1 MKTAMKKNLV
11 RIGMT
16 VLSWAMAVTAFAAAP
31 TDPANL
37 GSVSHSVS
45 VSSTNN
51 TVAVVWAAA
60 SDADGDLSGY
70 MAQWDH
76 VASTVPATRNLSASA
91 TSTISPP
98 LADGSWY
105 FHLRAVDAAGNKSN
119 TVHLGPFAVDTT
131 PGITS
136 VAPRSG
142 GNGSSSIVT
151 IHGTDFMDGAFVK
164 IGNTDM
170 ANEAVVGS
178 TEIVATVPAG
188 IPVGAG
194 EVTVTN
200 ANTRSGVLAAG
211 FSVAS
216 AAMGTAGTATKVA
229 LRVSPAIIASRGF
242 GTAVLTA
249 TITDTYGNT
258 VTSDTSSVTFSV
270 SDATYL
276 GFVDAAG
283 AALDRDGNPARE
295 TVAAR
300 SGVATVY
307 LKTAPVSVGATQNV
321 AVTIADGALTPVYAS
336 GTAANVSIVDFSVAA
351 DGTDIITSTG
361 VVTVTVYDARGGA
374 DVPVLVSAPR
384 YGRLSGLTY
393 HSSVGTF
400 TATYTAGATPG
411 SDTLVFRSA
420 SLGLDSN
427 PVTINVYSPMDV
439 ADADSSATSLVI
451 APAGANRFAAR
462 GGDGHY
468 TWSVTGPVGSGASTT
483 LSATTG
489 SAVTFRAPSVGDYA
503 GMYIVSVVDSK
514 GFTDFFRVYVP
525 LGAITTSAIN
535 ILEGGSAAFTVAGA
549 SSGVTWSVV
558 DANGVALASAGVLDG
573 ATGATTVFTAGDV
586 AATADYYV
594 QASVGTSEAERRAT
608 ASVSAVAHVIPTQAF
623 AGRVVGRNGAGING
637 IVLTLLDEVVLETPP
652 PVPTAAVG
660 TVDGAFSFTLPVP
673 SPLTAYSFYLA
684 DPSPVVR
691 FAPMTVTTADIG
703 TDGSCVLVL
712 EEVDQH
718 LITGMVTLADNTPVV
733 GAKVMAFYTD
743 AGGERHYTAKGY
755 TDAAGRYVVLL
766 PRGWPSP
773 NSGDSGAAL
782 YTVAVFADGYAP
794 TTGSTA
800 NAAPG
805 QAACVVV
812 GLNAPPVPP
821 KRVITVGETVS
832 GGKVVLTVKG
842 NPAFDDSETFTAKL
856 APTNAGVLT
865 VGAFAAGAAS
875 YTVTYDRLA
884 DFTVTLSD
892 GVVSRRYAYTYEGNA
907 AAAVVTVGKAVLV
920 DADLGGADTFAG
932 GSGTVKFALAPGQLG
947 VKALRAAG
955 GTSVVVQV
963 SEVALAA
970 VGDTTRVRGSG
981 PSVFDVDLL
990 VYDADGAVV
999 GTSDD
1004 ADYIAGDIVITLPFD
1019 LAVVEPGD
1027 FEAGIYVIRHA
1038 HTVGQL
1044 LAGMGEA
1051 VSPADVVAVDYL
1063 NGTVVFRVSSLS
1075 VFGIGSGGD
1084 ADGSFLGGGNSNCFI
1099 ATAAYGSPLAKHV
1112 KVLRAFRDRF
1122 LLPYSLGRAFV
1133 RAYYQYSPPLANYI
1147 ARHQVARAI
1156 VRVAL
1161 LPVVGMGYVALYLTP
1176 LQIILLGMAMVTV
1189 ALMATLVARRAGHCR
1204 AAR

>member
-1 MKTAMKKNLV
+1 MKTAMKINL
-11 RIGMT
+11 IGIWMA
-16 VLSWAMAVTAFAAAP
+16 VLSLTMAVTAYAAAP

-51 TVAVVWAAA
+51 TIAVVWSAA

-76 VASTVPATRNLSASA
+76 VANTVPATKNLSASA

-105 FHLRAVDAAGNKSN
+105 FHLRSVDGAGNKSS

-136 VAPRSG
+136 VAPRSRS
-142 GNGSSSIVT
+142 NGSSSVVT

-170 ANEAVVGS
+170 ANEAVVGP
-178 TEIVATVPAG
+178 TEIIATVPVG
-188 IPVGAG
+188 VPVGAG
-194 EVTVTN
+194 DVTVTN
-200 ANTRSGVLAAG
+200 ANTRSGALAAG

-229 LRVSPAIIASRGF
+229 LRVSPTIIASRGF

-258 VTSDTSSVTFSV
+258 VTSDTSSVTFSI

-276 GFVDAAG
+276 GFVDASG
-283 AALDRDGNPARE
+283 AVLDRDGNPARE
-295 TVAAR
+295 TVAVR

-307 LKTAPVSVGATQNV
+307 LKTAPASVGTTQNV
-321 AVTIADGALTPVYAS
+321 AVTVADGALTPVYAS
-336 GTAANVSIVDFSVAA
+336 GTATNVSIVDFSVAV
-351 DGTDIITSTG
+351 DETDILTSTG
-361 VVTVTVYDARGGA
+361 TVTVTVYDARGGA

-384 YGRLSGLTY
+384 YGSLSGLTY

-400 TATYTAGATPG
+400 TATYTAGASPG

-439 ADADSSATSLVI
+439 ADADSLAASLVI
-451 APAGANRFAAR
+451 APAGSNRFSVS
-462 GGDGHY
+462 GGDGQY

-489 SAVTFRAPSVGDYA
+489 SSVTFRAPSVGDYA
-503 GMYIVSVVDSK
+503 GVYIVSVVDSK
-514 GFTDFFRVYVP
+514 GFTDSFRVYVP
-525 LGAITTSAIN
+525 LGAVTASAVN

-549 SSGVTWSVV
+549 SSGITWSVV
-558 DANGVALASAGVLDG
+558 DANGVALSSAGVLDG
-573 ATGATTVFTAGDV
+573 VTGATTVFTAGDV
-586 AATADYYV
+586 AATTDYYV
-594 QASVGTSEAERRAT
+594 KAAVGSNEAERLAT
-608 ASVSAVAHVIPTQAF
+608 ASISPVAHVIPTQTF
-623 AGRVVGRNGAGING
+623 AGRVVGRNGSGLNG
-637 IVLTLLDEVVLETPP
+637 IVLTLLDEIVLDTPRS
-652 PVPTAAVG
+652 VTTAPVG
-660 TVDGAFSFTLPVP
+660 TVDGAFSFTLPMP
-673 SPLTAYSFYLA
+673 SPLTGYSFYVA
-684 DPSPVVR
+684 DPSPAVLY
-691 FAPMTVTTADIG
+691 APMTVTTTDIG

-712 EEVDQH
+712 AEVEQH
-718 LITGMVTLADNTPVV
+718 LISGQVTLDGSTAVV
-733 GAKVMAFYTD
+733 GAKVVAFYTD
-743 AGGERHYTAKGY
+743 AAGERHYTATGY
-755 TDAAGRYVVLL
+755 TAADGRYVVLL

-773 NSGDSGAAL
+773 NSGDSGSAV
-782 YTVAVFADGYAP
+782 YTVVVSVEGYAA
-794 TTGSTA
+794 TTGATV
-800 NAAPG
+800 NGAPG
-805 QAACVVV
+805 QATCVVA
-812 GLNAPPVPP
+812 GLRALPTPA

-842 NPAFDDSETFTAKL
+842 NPAFDNSEAFTARL
-856 APTNAGVLT
+856 ASTNAGVLT
-865 VGAFAAGAAS
+865 VGAYAAGTAS
-875 YTVTYDRLA
+875 YTVTYDRLE

-892 GVVSRRYAYTYEGNA
+892 GVVSRGYAYAYEGNA
-907 AAAVVTVGKAVLV
+907 APAVVTVGKTVVV
-920 DADLGGADTFAG
+920 DTDLGGADTFVG
-932 GSGTVKFALAPGQLG
+932 GGGTVKFALTPGQLG
-947 VKALRAAG
+947 AKALRAAG

-970 VGDTTRVRGSG
+970 VSDTTKVRGSG

-1004 ADYIAGDIVITLPFD
+1004 TDYIAGDIVITLPFD

-1044 LAGMGEA
+1044 LAGNGEV
-1051 VSPADVVAVDYL
+1051 VSPADIVAVDYL

-1075 VFGIGSGGD
+1075 VFGIGSGVDGD
-1084 ADGSFLGGGNSNCFI
+1084 GGFLGGGNSNCFI
-1099 ATAAYGSPLAKHV
+1099 ATAAYGSPLAKYV
-1112 KVLRAFRDRF
+1112 RVLRAFRDRF
-1122 LLPYSLGRAFV
+1122 LLPHSLGRAFV
-1133 RAYYQYSPPLANYI
+1133 QAYYRYSPPLANYI
-1147 ARHQVARAI
+1147 AKHQVVRAI

-1161 LPVVGMGYVALYLTP
+1161 LPVIGVSYMALCLSP
-1176 LQIILLGMAMVTV
+1176 MQHILLGMAMVAV
-1189 ALMATLVARRAGHCR
+1189 ALLTLRVMARRAE
-1204 AAR
+1204 